1 MIRILVAHE
10 WPRALSQLRWA
21 RERLERWVIRNRREL
36 LFVAIITAVAAFL
49 RMYRLADL
57 PPGLHGDEALTGLD
71 ALRVLDEGWI
81 GPYVGSA
88 LGQPTGPLYFTA
100 FIFKLSGVSEFTVR
114 LSMAIL
120 GTATI
125 PLAYLLFR
133 ASFGRWVAVFGA
145 VAITFSFWH
154 LHFSRTA
161 FMLISMPM
169 VIALAALTLL
179 WALRSYSRW
188 PWFVAGLVLGA
199 GVYTYGGYP
208 VFLAAVAVTLVVY
221 LTLHRHRWKEYP
233 VRFALL
239 VAGFVLIA
247 LPLIQFIVTSP
258 NEYLSHT
265 RQVSLFRDPRFTE
278 LETTGA
284 KAELMTERAWGAATL
299 LLRHPDVDGSD
310 ATGGRGA
317 LDPILA
323 ILAYIGLVIAIMRW
337 RSPPY
342 LLAAVTVIAG
352 LVIIVFTAVNW
363 GDMRRSLVVVPF
375 VYALTGIAAREIVIL
390 GGRYFGT
397 AGCRLAAVGLGV
409 SLAVVVALN
418 TWYYFGSFGDLSQ
431 TRWVFASDILDSYA
445 AAYTFDDPGTIYF
458 YSDRM
463 SYNHETRRFL
473 YPEASGVDRSRE
485 FGSFSLDRLDSE
497 PVTYVFLPP
506 YDLELDNVREMYPGG
521 EEIKDTNKEGATRF
535 AIYHLQ

>member
-1 MIRILVAHE
+1 MDYE
-10 WPRALSQLRWA
+10 WRRALSRLRWA
-21 RERLERWVIRNRREL
+21 WERLERWVIRDRWEL

-49 RMYRLADL
+49 RTYRLADL
-57 PPGLHGDEALTGLD
+57 PSGLHGDEALTGLD

-100 FIFKLSGVSEFTVR
+100 FIFKLSGVSQFTVR

-120 GTATI
+120 ATATI

-133 ASFGRWVAVFGA
+133 VNFGRWVAIFGA

-188 PWFVAGLVLGA
+188 PWFVTGLVLGA

-208 VFLAAVAVTLVVY
+208 IFLAAVAVTLVVHLALRRQRWREY
-221 LTLHRHRWKEYP
+221 L

-239 VAGFVLIA
+239 GVGFVLIA

-265 RQVSLFRDPRFTE
+265 KQVSLFRDPKFTE
-278 LETTGA
+278 LETNGA
-284 KAELMTERAWGAATL
+284 KAEFVTERAWGAATL
-299 LLRHPDVDGSD
+299 LLQHPDVDGSD

-323 ILAYIGLVIAIMRW
+323 VLAYIGLVIAITRW

-342 LLAAVTVIAG
+342 LLAVVTVIAG
-352 LVIIVFTAVNW
+352 LAIIVFTAVNW
-363 GDMRRSLVVVPF
+363 GDMRRSLVAVPF
-375 VYALTGIAAREIVIL
+375 VYALTGVAAREIVIF
-390 GGRYFGT
+390 GRRYFGA
-397 AGCRLAAVGLGV
+397 AGYRLAAVGVGV
-409 SLAVVVALN
+409 SLVVVVALN
-418 TWYYFGSFGDLSQ
+418 SWYCFGSFGDRSH
-431 TRWVFASDILDSYA
+431 TRWVFASDHLDSYDA
-445 AAYTFDDPGTIYF
+445 AHTLDDPGTIYF
-458 YSDRM
+458 YSGRM

-473 YPEASGVDRSRE
+473 YPEASGIDRSRE
-485 FGSFSLDRLDSE
+485 FGSFSLDRLDLG

-506 YDLELDNVREMYPGG
+506 YDLELDEVREMYPGG
-521 EEIKDTNKEGATRF
+521 EEIRDTNKEGATRF
-535 AIYHLQ
+535 AVYHLK